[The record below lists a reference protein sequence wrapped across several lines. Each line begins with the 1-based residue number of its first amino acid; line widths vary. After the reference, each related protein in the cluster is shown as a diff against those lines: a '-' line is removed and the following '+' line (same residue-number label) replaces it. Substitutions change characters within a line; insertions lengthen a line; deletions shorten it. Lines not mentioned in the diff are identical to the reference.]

1 VQAPVEFY
9 FIFGCQHIVSPPT
22 PTPTPTTTPPSEIL
36 PLPLQN
42 ESHGQQGI
50 LKHNC
55 VCHTA
60 SKENYCSKIGVVI
73 VMRCLS

>member
-1 VQAPVEFY
+1 
-9 FIFGCQHIVSPPT
+9 VSPPT
-22 PTPTPTTTPPSEIL
+22 TTPTTTPSSEILPLPL

-60 SKENYCSKIGVVI
+60 SKEYYCSKIGVVI
-73 VMRCLS
+73 VMRCFS

>member
-1 VQAPVEFY
+1 
-9 FIFGCQHIVSPPT
+9 VSPPT
-22 PTPTPTTTPPSEIL
+22 TTPTTTPSSEILPL

-73 VMRCLS
+73 VMRCFS